1 MPQPSRQEAANLPLA
16 PSTEELRAGLRASWR
31 RSGWHRGINLADAV
45 SQCVQLHGADRVRF
59 TAEDHAR
66 DLSISELV
74 DESARVAT
82 VLAELGVRPGDA
94 IALHVPSW
102 PEGISVLCAGL
113 WLRATVVPIPGI
125 YRPAEVEFILED
137 AKVSTYVMASRWR
150 QHDYTEEL
158 AKVSHASQLERVI
171 VIGDP
176 VPGGCIAWSEI
187 AERARRS
194 VPMSVDR
201 FRCPATEL
209 AFVVYTSGSTAK
221 PKGVRHSSDT
231 MLAEFAQG
239 WRQFGKRGVFLEGFP
254 AGHMGGLIAALR
266 PLIYGRQTVMLDHWD
281 ADLAAH
287 LVDDLKVTSATG
299 PPFYLTTLLEA
310 AEQNGLDL
318 SSIGDFSTGGSGVPA
333 VLIERANDA
342 GVLAYRTYGSTE
354 HSTVATNVPTDTLS
368 DRSRTDGL
376 VMEGAALRILDDE
389 DRVLPRGREGE
400 VIIRGPD
407 QFLGYTDD
415 NANRAAFTSD
425 GWFRTGDLGLINDDG
440 RLVISGRK
448 KDIIIRGGEKL
459 SSEEIEDVLARHP
472 AVSHVA
478 VVGLA
483 DARYGERACAFV
495 ILREGSTLTLD
506 EVKEHF
512 HSADVARQK
521 TPEKLV
527 IKSEFPRT
535 PAGKVRKNALREQ
548 LERGDL

>member
-1 MPQPSRQEAANLPLA
+1 VDLTLAA
-16 PSTEELRAGLRASWR
+16 STDELRESLRASWR
-31 RSGWHRGINLADAV
+31 RSGWHRGLNLADAV
-45 SQCVQLHGADRVRF
+45 SHCVQLHGSDRVMF
-59 TAEDHAR
+59 TAPDHGR
-66 DLSISELV
+66 DLPISELV
-74 DESARVAT
+74 DESARIAT

-94 IALHVPSW
+94 IAVHVPSW
-102 PEGISVLCAGL
+102 PEGVSMLCAGL
-113 WLRATVVPIPGI
+113 WLRAVVVPIPGI
-125 YRPAEVEFILED
+125 YRPAEVEFILQD
-137 AKVSTYVMASRWR
+137 AKVSTYVMAARWR
-150 QHDYTEEL
+150 EHDYTKEL
-158 AKVSHASQLERVI
+158 AKVSHASSLERVI

-176 VPGGCIAWSEI
+176 VPDGCIAWSEI
-187 AERARRS
+187 AERARLA
-194 VPMSVDR
+194 VPMPADR
-201 FRCPATEL
+201 FSRPATDL

-239 WRQFGKRGVFLEGFP
+239 WRQFGKPGVFLEGFP
-254 AGHMGGLIAALR
+254 SGHMGGLIAALR
-266 PLIYGRQTVMLDHWD
+266 PLIYGRQTVILDHWN

-287 LVDDLKVTSATG
+287 LVDDLKVTSVTG

-310 AEQNGLDL
+310 AGQHGLDL

-333 VLIERANDA
+333 VLIERADDA

-354 HSTVATNVPTDTLS
+354 HSTIATNVPTDALS

-376 VMEGAALRILDDE
+376 TMEGASLRILDEE
-389 DRVLPRGREGE
+389 DHDVPRGREGE
-400 VIIRGPD
+400 VITRGPD
-407 QFLGYTDD
+407 QFLGYTDND
-415 NANRAAFTSD
+415 VNRAAFTSD
-425 GWFRTGDLGLINDDG
+425 GWFRTGDIGWLNEHG

-459 SSEEIEDVLARHP
+459 SSEEIEGVLARHP

-478 VVGLA
+478 VVGLP
-483 DARYGERACAFV
+483 DALYGERACAFV
-495 ILREGSTLTLD
+495 VLREGSTLTLD

-535 PAGKVRKNALREQ
+535 PAGKVRKNALREELQ
-548 LERGDL
+548 RGWV